1 MAQYSTTA
9 RNNMLDSLETTVGAS
24 AKLRMFTGA
33 PPANCAAADT
43 GTKVAEMS
51 LPSDWMANASGG
63 SKAKSGTWEDP
74 AADAAGIL
82 GYYRIYDTSFTV
94 CHHQGTITEAGGGGD
109 MIVDNNDVNVGQQIT
124 IISFQWDMGGA

>member
-43 GTKVAEMS
+43 GIKVTEMS